1 MPFPKSRIS
10 AELTIRSG
18 LHSGVSLTLGRDTT
32 IGHSVDNHVCLL
44 DDGISEH
51 HVQLTLHG
59 RGLTVTPL
67 SDQVTVNGEAQVAP
81 TVHRLAAGKSL
92 ELSLGS
98 VLASVERPQQRWRG
112 AGYAAGLILLISVGV
127 MSPLPWRGGSQ
138 SAALALRTTA
148 EEPVPS
154 TAAPAMSPLPLDE
167 FSQAV
172 TRQFAAMGLDQNM
185 KVSVNGSADR
195 ALSVTVSG
203 VVDPAVM
210 ANFEAFLA
218 WYDAQPGRP
227 ALFNTTSRQL
237 PAEQELPR
245 IASVLLHP
253 VSGLIIE
260 DGSLVR
266 VGETLP
272 GGWTLTSVQRDAV
285 FLALDG
291 QTRVISLGSP
301 KAPDAP

>member
-1 MPFPKSRIS
+1 
-10 AELTIRSG
+10 
-18 LHSGVSLTLGRDTT
+18 
-32 IGHSVDNHVCLL
+32 
-44 DDGISEH
+44 
-51 HVQLTLHG
+51 
-59 RGLTVTPL
+59 
-67 SDQVTVNGEAQVAP
+67 
-81 TVHRLAAGKSL
+81 
-92 ELSLGS
+92 
-98 VLASVERPQQRWRG
+98 
-112 AGYAAGLILLISVGV
+112 
-127 MSPLPWRGGSQ
+127 
-138 SAALALRTTA
+138 
-148 EEPVPS
+148 
-154 TAAPAMSPLPLDE
+154 
-167 FSQAV
+167 
-172 TRQFAAMGLDQNM
+172 MGLDQNM